1 MRQFPAAKQQQHDDT
16 HADAGIGEIEHGAEE
31 HEVAAADQRHP
42 FGPRSDDDREVE
54 HVNHLTHE
62 ERGVARAEGHEIRHV
77 IGRRGVEDK
86 AVEHAVNQIAGGPGQ
101 YKRETRQPKR
111 ARPEPHLPAE
121 IPAQPPYCRHAEQ
134 AEHDLIDERQAEGH
148 AVVLDEADV
157 KPVSHPYAFMQ
168 VHPSFN
174 LNLYHL
180 VNDQQQ
186 QDNQTDCQP
195 FSPDNIR
202 ISHLT
207 LSGIL

>member
-1 MRQFPAAKQQQHDDT
+1 MLDLPEQIPSNNAYCKDTKKAENQF
-16 HADAGIGEIEHGAEE
+16 
-31 HEVAAADQRHP
+31 
-42 FGPRSDDDREVE
+42 
-54 HVNHLTHE
+54 VN
-62 ERGVARAEGHEIRHV
+62 
-77 IGRRGVEDK
+77 
-86 AVEHAVNQIAGGPGQ
+86 
-101 YKRETRQPKR
+101 Y
-111 ARPEPHLPAE
+111 
-121 IPAQPPYCRHAEQ
+121 RHAEC
-134 AEHDLIDERQAEGH
+134 HPI
-148 AVVLDEADV
+148 VLNKTDI
-157 KPVSHPYAFMQ
+157 KPIRYPYAFMQ